1 MNIIKEDIRTEIH
14 KMVTHIKKMPMDFNA
29 RLFLAQLYCLNAEWD
44 KAISITESFLK
55 LQPNNDVV
63 ILLKNNIINEI
74 ERNKVFCGTKLP
86 QAYQNH
92 PFNPLQ
98 LLMLQSHL
106 NDCCDELLP
115 CFDKLI
121 QDLEFDA
128 SITTYD
134 DCVHK
139 DVWVDSDFRL
149 SSVLEVFM
157 QDQYFWL
164 PLNAISSISFWKNEI
179 LTDIL
184 WRRAEIKLKNN
195 ENFAVFIPAR
205 YPIQNQTSDDIKLN
219 KITEWKEVQGL
230 SIASGQKMLTS
241 GYTDIAFL
249 DIKKILTNE

>member
-1 MNIIKEDIRTEIH
+1 
-14 KMVTHIKKMPMDFNA
+14 
-29 RLFLAQLYCLNAEWD
+29 
-44 KAISITESFLK
+44 
-55 LQPNNDVV
+55 
-63 ILLKNNIINEI
+63 
-74 ERNKVFCGTKLP
+74 
-86 QAYQNH
+86 
-92 PFNPLQ
+92 
-98 LLMLQSHL
+98 
-106 NDCCDELLP
+106 
-115 CFDKLI
+115 
-121 QDLEFDA
+121 
-128 SITTYD
+128 
-134 DCVHK
+134 
-139 DVWVDSDFRL
+139 
-149 SSVLEVFM
+149 M